1 MAKADHRYV
10 SVNIRFDVNNEDERR
25 AWDLLRTMN
34 RKMYKSY
41 AKLVAEAINEHQ
53 ARRKRMK
60 HDPYL
65 ETREKE
71 DAFCDE
77 IREDIRQGMQQGASE
92 LRGMLLHMP
101 PAVSTTSVPETTMM
115 PPPSDDNLDDA
126 LDFIDGL

>member
-1 MAKADHRYV
+1 
-10 SVNIRFDVNNEDERR
+10 
-25 AWDLLRTMN
+25 MN
-34 RKMYKSY
+34 RKEYKSH
-41 AKLVAEAINEHQ
+41 AKLVAEAIIEHQ
-53 ARRKRMK
+53 ARRKHMK

-77 IREDIRQGMQQGASE
+77 IREAVRLGMQQGANDLKAILSQ
-92 LRGMLLHMP
+92 LPSAVASASMP
-101 PAVSTTSVPETTMM
+101 EAASM

>member
-1 MAKADHRYV
+1 MAKANHRYV
-10 SVNIRFDVNNEDERR
+10 SANIRFDLNNEDERR

-34 RKMYKSY
+34 RKEYKSY
-41 AKLVAEAINEHQ
+41 AKLVAEAIIEHQ
-53 ARRKRMK
+53 ARRKHMK

-77 IREDIRQGMQQGASE
+77 IREAVRLGMQQGAHDLKAILSQ
-92 LRGMLLHMP
+92 LPSAVASASMP
-101 PAVSTTSVPETTMM
+101 EAASM

-126 LDFIDGL
+126 LDFIDEL